1 MNKKIKVIILGI
13 LMVMVV
19 VGLTGCSTENKTTED
34 ERFVCIDV
42 EEYYNI
48 VYDRETKVQYA
59 ISNGSYNRGT
69 VTLLV
74 DKDGK
79 PLLYE
84 E

>member
-1 MNKKIKVIILGI
+1 MKKYVKIIILVI
-13 LMVMVV
+13 MMVMVV
-19 VGLTGCSTENKTTED
+19 VGLAGCSEITGD
-34 ERFVCIDV
+34 ERFVCINAG
-42 EEYYNI
+42 EYYNI
-48 VYDRETKVQYA
+48 VYDRKTKVQYA
-59 ISNGSYNRGT
+59 ISNGRYNRGT